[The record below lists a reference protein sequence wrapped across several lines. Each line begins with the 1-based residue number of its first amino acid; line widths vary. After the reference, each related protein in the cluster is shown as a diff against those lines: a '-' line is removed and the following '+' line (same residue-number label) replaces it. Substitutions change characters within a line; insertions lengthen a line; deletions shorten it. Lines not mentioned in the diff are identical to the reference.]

1 MRKWEDIMKDKMDEP
16 DGALPESVFAE
27 YHARLDNAAHVA
39 VSKRPPQ
46 VWIVV
51 TAVAAGLA
59 AILLLH
65 KAAVPE
71 EGIRSLPQPPVQTAV
86 TSDPTAITEPVREEP
101 LLAKAVMPRAA
112 GYSAE
117 KSQEPEAIGNTGP
130 AVEEKEE
137 EEEEATNPAVEQ
149 GTNEARATD
158 KPAISIN
165 SPFLPETVNADKKS
179 FTAGPALGAIAGS
192 GLVAAVLTP
201 LFGGFAEM
209 DETHIIQGDTQQ
221 GNADN
226 PEQPRDEIIGGA
238 EHGFPLKAGIS
249 TKIPLS
255 DRLSLTTGINYS
267 LYSSTFK
274 YSISGEKK
282 QYAHYL
288 GVPVRLDFLLASTG
302 WLDIYVGGGIEGDYC
317 VAATLAGTGIKKDGF
332 SLSLT
337 GAGGLQ
343 LNITKHLG
351 LYAEPQIL
359 WNILSES
366 RILDTYRSNKPIM
379 FSAAAGLRI
388 NLDK

>member
-39 VSKRPPQ
+39 VSKRPPR

-101 LLAKAVMPRAA
+101 LLAKAVIPRAA
-112 GYSAE
+112 GYSDE

-130 AVEEKEE
+130 A
-137 EEEEATNPAVEQ
+137 EEEATNPAVEP
-149 GTNEARATD
+149 GTNEADAAD
-158 KPAISIN
+158 KHVILIN
-165 SPFLPETVNADKKS
+165 SPFPPETVNADKKS
-179 FTAGPALGAIAGS
+179 FAAGPALGAIAGS

-238 EHGFPLKAGIS
+238 EHDFPLKAGIS

-267 LYSSTFK
+267 LYSSTFT

-288 GVPVRLDFLLASTG
+288 GVPVRLDILLASTG

-359 WNILSES
+359 WNIPSES
-366 RILDTYRSNKPIM
+366 RILDTYRSNNPIM

>member
-27 YHARLDNAAHVA
+27 YHARLDKAAQVV

-46 VWIVV
+46 VWIAV

-101 LLAKAVMPRAA
+101 PLAKAVMPRAA
-112 GYSAE
+112 GYSDE
-117 KSQEPEAIGNTGP
+117 KSQEPEAIGNTGL
-130 AVEEKEE
+130 AEEEKEE
-137 EEEEATNPAVEQ
+137 ATDPAVEP
-149 GTNEARATD
+149 GTNEADAAD
-158 KPAISIN
+158 KPVISIN
-165 SPFLPETVNADKKS
+165 SPFPPETINADKKS
-179 FTAGPALGAIAGS
+179 FTVGPALGAIAGS

-238 EHGFPLKAGIS
+238 EHDFPLKAGIS

-267 LYSSTFK
+267 LYSSTFT

-302 WLDIYVGGGIEGDYC
+302 WLDFYVGGGIEGDYC

-359 WNILSES
+359 WNIPSES
-366 RILDTYRSNKPIM
+366 RILDTYRSNNPIM

>member
-1 MRKWEDIMKDKMDEP
+1 MKKWEDILKDKVEAP

-27 YHARLDNAAHVA
+27 FHTRLDRAAHVA
-39 VSKRPPQ
+39 ASKSHQ
-46 VWIVV
+46 LVWIVV
-51 TAVAAGLA
+51 SAVAAGLA

-65 KAAVPE
+65 KSAVPE
-71 EGIRSLPQPPVQTAV
+71 EGIRSLPKPPAQTAV
-86 TSDPTAITEPVREEP
+86 TSDPTAITEPVREKP
-101 LLAKAVMPRAA
+101 LLAKAVIPRAVE
-112 GYSAE
+112 YSDE

-137 EEEEATNPAVEQ
+137 ATDPAVDP
-149 GTNEARATD
+149 GTNEADADD
-158 KPAISIN
+158 KPVISIN
-165 SPFLPETVNADKKS
+165 SPFPPETINADKKS
-179 FTAGPALGAIAGS
+179 FTVGPALGAIAGS

-255 DRLSLTTGINYS
+255 DRLNLTTGIYYS
-267 LYSSTFK
+267 LYSSTFT

-359 WNILSES
+359 WNIPSES
-366 RILDTYRSNKPIM
+366 RILDTYRSNNPIM